1 MPKAPGSKFG
11 RFDAIIA
18 SMATHHASRVTHRL
32 KRHWPLVFAASGA
45 LFIVAGGTTVRESF
59 REWKVD
65 QDIRQMQSEIERLE
79 GKKLTLSELI
89 QRLDSPD
96 AVDKEARTR
105 LGLRKPGERVIILQG
120 MENPA
125 TWQDDSVLAKQ
136 AEAPKDVRTN
146 PKRWLDYFFPKPTVK

>member
-1 MPKAPGSKFG
+1 
-11 RFDAIIA
+11 
-18 SMATHHASRVTHRL
+18 MATHRASRITHRL

-45 LFIVAGGTTVRESF
+45 LFVVAGGTTFRESL

-65 QDIRQMQSEIERLE
+65 QEIRQMQSEIERLE

-105 LGLRKPGERVIILQG
+105 LGLRKPGERVIILRG
-120 MENPA
+120 MEDPA
-125 TWQDDSVLAKQ
+125 SWRDDGALALQ
-136 AEAPKDVRTN
+136 VETPKDTRN
-146 PKRWLDYFFPKPTVK
+146 NAKRWLDYFFPKPNIQ